1 MVTLDPHSYA
11 DSAEPDVKH
20 IRLDLDLDF
29 ASRTITG
36 SARLE
41 LDRAADGALTLDT
54 RDLAIVGVTD
64 GDGHALDYELAQRD
78 PIKGARLRVSTTGD
92 TVVVRYAT
100 SPDASAI
107 QWLEPA
113 MTAGGAEPYVFTQ
126 CQAIHARSVFP
137 CQDTP
142 RVRATYHT
150 TIRLPRALVA
160 VMAAAP
166 LRRIEEEAT
175 PDRVCFEFEMPQ
187 PIPSYLFAFAS
198 GNIASK
204 DLGPRTRVYAE
215 PEVLDDAAWEF
226 EGVGSML
233 DRAEALFGA
242 YAWDRFDLLVMPPS
256 FPYGGMENPRLTFLT
271 PTLLAKD
278 KSLVGVVAH
287 ELAHSWTGNLVT
299 NASMND
305 FWLNEGFTV
314 YAERR
319 IIEALEGPETRALH
333 AALGREH
340 LERDIA
346 RLTKKDPKLTR
357 LENDLAGVDPDEVY
371 SLVPYEK
378 GFLLLVALEEAVGR
392 EAFDAFLAK
401 YIERFAFSSITTAD
415 FEAFVKEALPEGVAK
430 VDLARWIHGTG
441 IPDDAPVAKSEK
453 LDAIRALARTYA
465 DGARPDAAKLSA
477 FDANAWQVFLS
488 QLPKTMA
495 IEEVTWLDTTFG
507 LTKSNNY
514 EILVGFLEI
523 AARSGYEPAF
533 EAASATLKQVG
544 RMKYLRPLYV
554 ALVEQGDRGKL
565 VAKDTFAVAQDG
577 YHPVARG
584 VIAGV
589 LGS

>member
-11 DSAEPDVKH
+11 DAAEPDVKH
-20 IRLDLDLDF
+20 TRLDLDLDF
-29 ASRTITG
+29 DTRTITG
-36 SARLE
+36 TARLE
-41 LDRAADGALTLDT
+41 LDRAAEGALTLDT
-54 RDLAIVGVTD
+54 RDLAITGVTD
-64 GDGHALDYELAQRD
+64 GDGNALEYELAQRD
-78 PIKGARLRVSTTGD
+78 PIKGARLRVNTNGD
-92 TVVVRYAT
+92 AVVVRYST

-113 MTAGGAEPYVFTQ
+113 MTAGGAAPYVFTQ

-150 TIRLPRALVA
+150 TIHLPRDLVA

-166 LRRIEEEAT
+166 LRKVEEAAR
-175 PDRVCFEFEMPQ
+175 PDRVHFEFEMPQ
-187 PIPSYLFAFAS
+187 PIPSYLFAFAA
-198 GNIASK
+198 GNIASR
-204 DLGPRTRVYAE
+204 DLGERTRVYAE

-226 EGVGSML
+226 EDVGSML
-233 DRAEALFGA
+233 ERAEALFGA
-242 YAWDRFDLLVMPPS
+242 YPWDRFDLLVMPPS

-305 FWLNEGFTV
+305 FWLNEGWTV

-319 IIEALEGPETRALH
+319 IVEALEGVETRAMH
-333 AALGREH
+333 AALGRDA
-340 LERDIA
+340 LDRDVE
-346 RLTKKDPKLTR
+346 RLTKKDPMLTR

-415 FEAFVKEALPEGVAK
+415 FEAFAKEALPEGVAK
-430 VDLARWIHGTG
+430 VDLAAWIHGTG
-441 IPDDAPVAKSEK
+441 VPDDAPVAKSDK
-453 LDAIRALARTYA
+453 LDAIRALAQRYSS
-465 DGARPDAAKLSA
+465 GERPDAGQLQA
-477 FDANAWQVFLS
+477 FDAMSWQVFLS
-488 QLPKTMA
+488 KLPKTMA
-495 IEEVTWLDTTFG
+495 VEELKWLDETFA
-507 LTKSNNY
+507 LAASNNY
-514 EILVGFLEI
+514 EILVGFLAI

-533 EAASATLKQVG
+533 AAASATLQHVG

-554 ALVEQGDRGKL
+554 ALVEQGERGKA
-565 VAKDTFAVAQDG
+565 VAKETFARAQAG
-577 YHPVARG
+577 YHPVARS